1 MCGYTANVILV
12 HGAGVGRLNAD
23 FLPEESEPDDAGFLL
38 LLLPPVGIVRTAA
51 GSTQSE
57 AKVASAPHGETHC
70 ALVGLTEI
78 LVTGETAACAT
89 AGTLPLTFSD
99 CLLAEKLLHMQSW
112 MMMELRLPKS
122 FSVSG
127 MHGLSQ
133 SSS

>member
-1 MCGYTANVILV
+1 MRGYAASVILV

-38 LLLPPVGIVRTAA
+38 LLLPVGMVRTAA

-57 AKVASAPHGETHC
+57 AKVASGPHGETHC

-89 AGTLPLTFSD
+89 AGTLPLPFSD
-99 CLLAEKLLHMQSW
+99 CLPAEKLLHMQSW

>member
-1 MCGYTANVILV
+1 MCGYSANVISV

-38 LLLPPVGIVRTAA
+38 LLVGIVRTAA

-78 LVTGETAACAT
+78 LVTGETAAC
-89 AGTLPLTFSD
+89 D

-127 MHGLSQ
+127 IHGLSQ

>member
-1 MCGYTANVILV
+1 MVRVCANVVLV

-38 LLLPPVGIVRTAA
+38 LLVGIVRTAA

-99 CLLAEKLLHMQSW
+99 CLLAEKLLHMQSR